1 MDFFAIEIYS
11 NSILFLLCL
20 SSSPYSLMSKICLY
34 ANLKSPIKWVLF
46 LLGPEQNTI
55 TGTFVSLIPHTNIPS
70 TQFRIMKD
78 MGIRNTFSLTKSF
91 GNLKWKILS
100 QVGCYIYR
108 IFVQLVNYL
117 LQRIPK
123 LSQEKFDSDYS
134 LQTGKTRHRNLE
146 ISC

>member
-1 MDFFAIEIYS
+1 MYRFFAIEIFS
-11 NSILFLLCL
+11 NRVLFPLLL
-20 SSSPYSLMSKICLY
+20 SFFPYSLISKTCLY

-78 MGIRNTFSLTKSF
+78 TGIRNAFSLTKSF
-91 GNLKWKILS
+91 GNLKWKMLS

-123 LSQEKFDSDYS
+123 LS
-134 LQTGKTRHRNLE
+134 
-146 ISC
+146 